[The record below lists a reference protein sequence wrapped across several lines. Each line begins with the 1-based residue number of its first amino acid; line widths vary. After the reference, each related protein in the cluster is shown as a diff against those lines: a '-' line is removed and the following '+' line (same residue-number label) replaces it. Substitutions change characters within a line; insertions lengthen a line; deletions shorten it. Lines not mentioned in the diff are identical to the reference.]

1 MTAKKSAGLFVLG
14 VLLVGVA
21 VGVVLSQFSSG
32 TALAQGKGGKATKV
46 LGGGGMPGIAGGPHY
61 TVVMTE
67 GHNLVVTDNQKN
79 TLYFYTVNKDEP
91 VGSPLHLRGSLDLTQ
106 VGGPT
111 LTPHKAKK

>member
-1 MTAKKSAGLFVLG
+1 MTAKKSVGLFVLG
-14 VLLVGVA
+14 VLLVGLA
-21 VGVVLSQFSSG
+21 VGLVLHQASTGS
-32 TALAQGKGGKATKV
+32 ALAQGKGGK
-46 LGGGGMPGIAGGPHY
+46 GGMPGMSAPHY

-79 TLYFYTVNKDEP
+79 TLYFYTVDKGEP

-111 LTPHKAKK
+111 LTPHKTK

>member
-1 MTAKKSAGLFVLG
+1 MTAKKSAGLFVVG

-21 VGVVLSQFSSG
+21 LGLVASQLVSSP
-32 TALAQGKGGKATKV
+32 ALAQGKGGAAAA
-46 LGGGGMPGIAGGPHY
+46 PRY
-61 TVVMTE
+61 DVVHTE
-67 GHNLVVTDNQKN
+67 GHNLIVTDNQKN

>member
-1 MTAKKSAGLFVLG
+1 MSAKKSAGLFVLG

-21 VGVVLSQFSSG
+21 VGLILSQVSAGS
-32 TALAQGKGGKATKV
+32 ALAQGKAGK
-46 LGGGGMPGIAGGPHY
+46 GGGMSAGQHY
-61 TVVMTE
+61 TVVHTE
-67 GHNLVVTDNQKN
+67 GHNLIVTDNQKN

-111 LTPHKAKK
+111 LTPHKSAK